1 MFVINVKT
9 FNHCSNS
16 RFISLNQL
24 PHEEKIE
31 PPIYIQNE
39 AVLAVVQSMA
49 RILAAYFSNTSMFVY
64 PAHCPKVLPPV
75 HTEYTVDSRVMPL
88 FHDLVSLVVREDGL
102 GDVWTADRSLEYLLL
117 SGLLPEAVW
126 FARSLGDW
134 KAAFIL
140 GVVCEHHVHRYV
152 NVCTVH

>member
-1 MFVINVKT
+1 MSCRSTIGLILVLFYVI
-9 FNHCSNS
+9 
-16 RFISLNQL
+16 QL

-75 HTEYTVDSRVMPL
+75 HREYTVDSRVMPL

-102 GDVWTADRSLEYLLL
+102 GDVWTADHTLEYPLL
-117 SGLLPEAVW
+117 SGLLPGAVW
-126 FARSLGDW
+126 FARSLRRLEGS
-134 KAAFIL
+134 L
-140 GVVCEHHVHRYV
+140 HTGRGVPTSCAQVCQRL
-152 NVCTVH
+152 